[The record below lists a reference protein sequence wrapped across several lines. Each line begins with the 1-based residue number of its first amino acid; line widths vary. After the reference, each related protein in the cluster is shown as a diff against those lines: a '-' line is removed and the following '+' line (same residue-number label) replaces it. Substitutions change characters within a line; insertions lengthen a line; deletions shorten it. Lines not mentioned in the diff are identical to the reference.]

1 MDLLTRPQTCRP
13 VVRQSDIAFPNSNG
27 ADNEKEKRTGSP
39 DPLGYAV
46 LVTLCSVHVHLF
58 VLTHPDTLLKS
69 NANANACFFQSFEGQ
84 GTAELVGV
92 CPSVVIVVIK
102 QEGEQKGKRET
113 QQSAAAFKAIH
124 DGPMPIV

>member
-1 MDLLTRPQTCRP
+1 MPMP
-13 VVRQSDIAFPNSNG
+13 M
-27 ADNEKEKRTGSP
+27 
-39 DPLGYAV
+39 
-46 LVTLCSVHVHLF
+46 LV
-58 VLTHPDTLLKS
+58 
-69 NANANACFFQSFEGQ
+69 FFQSFEGQ